1 MHCEGIMAGELKHG
15 PLALVDDLMPI
26 VMIVMRDSVY
36 TKTINAI
43 QQVKARGGQPIVICE
58 ENDKDT
64 EQFASQVL
72 EVPKTVDCLQGVL
85 TVIPMQLLSYH
96 IAVLR
101 GCNVDCP
108 RNLAKSV
115 TVE

>member
-26 VMIVMRDSVY
+26 VMIVMRDGVY

-64 EQFASQVL
+64 AQFASQVL

-96 IAVLR
+96 IAVLK

>member
-1 MHCEGIMAGELKHG
+1 MN
-15 PLALVDDLMPI
+15 AL
-26 VMIVMRDSVY
+26 
-36 TKTINAI
+36 
-43 QQVKARGGQPIVICE
+43 QQVTARGGRPFIICNKGDAE
-58 ENDKDT
+58 PQK
-64 EQFASQVL
+64 FGSKHL
-72 EVPKTVDCLQGVL
+72 EVPKTVDCLQGIL
-85 TVIPMQLLSYH
+85 TVIPFQLLSYH